1 MVQHAHRMHLVVSS
15 KQALVHRES
24 TDFLFAA
31 AERDAVADG
40 ENLIIDGTLAWRAHA
55 ERLLSH
61 LQQAG
66 YTIHIVDV
74 EAPQHV
80 AAERIV
86 TRWRDG
92 LVRAERAR

>member
-1 MVQHAHRMHLVVSS
+1 MHLVVSS